1 MPDTVMP
8 DTAMGPIL
16 MPHAGT
22 KRTRARWLML
32 GLVFVGTIIN
42 YLDRTNMSVVAPL
55 ISKEFQVSPIGMG
68 LLFSAFSWAFAVTTL
83 PGGYLLDRFGTKV
96 TYGWCL
102 MVWSA
107 MTVMQ
112 GAVGSFAILF
122 GLRLGVGAAEA
133 PAFPANNKVATAWF
147 PQRERGVAGSVC
159 SMAVYVGTALLAPV
173 LFWIASSYGWREV
186 FFVSGSLG
194 LCWAV
199 VWHFCYRDPSESRI
213 ANEAELAYIRDGGAL
228 AGAPSRG
235 EPFRWDLLRKLL
247 TYRQIWG
254 VCIGKLCATCT
265 LYFFLTWFP
274 TYLVTE
280 RGMTM
285 LKAGGAS
292 ILPYMAAAL
301 GVMFGGWWG
310 DWMIRRGM
318 SVNFARKTPMV
329 LGLLFTGT
337 IVLANFTASNTLV
350 IAVLS
355 FSFFAQGMSSTNWVV
370 ISEIAPKQLIGMS
383 GSIISFASNLAG
395 IITPITIGIIVQKTG
410 SFAWALGFCGIV
422 SLIGVFAYTVILGRI
437 ERLNIE

>member
-1 MPDTVMP
+1 MPDSVLDQEMAP
-8 DTAMGPIL
+8 VRFAAP
-16 MPHAGT
+16 
-22 KRTRARWLML
+22 RTRARWLML

-55 ISKEFQVSPIGMG
+55 ISKEFTVSPIAMG
-68 LLFSAFSWAFAVTTL
+68 ILFSAFSWAFAVTTL
-83 PGGYLLDRFGTKV
+83 PGGYLLDRFGTKL

-102 MVWSA
+102 GVWSL

-112 GAVGSFAILF
+112 GVVGGFSTLF
-122 GLRLGVGAAEA
+122 GLRLAVGAAEA
-133 PAFPANNKVATAWF
+133 PAFPANNKVATTWF
-147 PQRERGVAGSVC
+147 PQRERGVAGSIC
-159 SMAVYVGTALLAPV
+159 SMAVYVGTALLTPV

-186 FFVSGSLG
+186 FFLSGGLG

-199 VWHFCYRDPSESRI
+199 VWFVFYREPSESRL
-213 ANEAELAYIRDGGAL
+213 ANRAELDYISEGGAVTS
-228 AGAPSRG
+228 ASSRG
-235 EPFRWDLLRKLL
+235 EPFRWDLFWKLL

-254 VCIGKLCATCT
+254 VCLGKLAATCT

-280 RGMTM
+280 RHMTM

-292 ILPYMAAAL
+292 ILPYLAAAL

-350 IAVLS
+350 VAVLS

-370 ISEIAPKQLIGMS
+370 ISEIAPKQLVGMS

-410 SFAWALGFCGIV
+410 SFEWALGFCGIV
-422 SLIGVFAYTVILGRI
+422 SLIGVFAYTVVLGKI